1 MCRPG
6 RSQNKRI
13 KFGAYRSHSL
23 AAVILVLLAAA
34 GLDAAKKS
42 KNTGAMDQQKRA
54 LHALDRLTFGPRPGD
69 VQSVVAMG
77 VDKWIDLQLYPERID
92 NSAMQARL
100 AGYRTLQMSSREM
113 LFEFPPNPVA
123 KAVMDGK
130 LPMPSDPYR
139 RAVYTA
145 AIDRVQQQAQKQNAT
160 DTAATPANASAS
172 PGVSP
177 TSQPSMQPVAAEQ
190 RRQDRGE
197 AHTMV
202 DDLALLPP
210 DARMHRILA
219 LPVAQQRELTQGI
232 SFGKRQALLAGL
244 SPQQRETVLALNNP
258 VGVINNEVQS
268 AKLLRAV
275 YSDRQLEEVLTDFW
289 FNHFNVFIGK
299 GTDHYLVTAYERDV
313 IRPHVL
319 GKFKDLLVATAQSP
333 AMLFYLDN
341 WQSEGPDSEAARG
354 IPPHGPNAGVNGPF
368 PRRGVMYP
376 TPHPPRPPQQQPN
389 PQNNQQKRR
398 NGLNENYARELMEL
412 HTLGVNGGYTQQD
425 VTQVARVFTGWTIDE
440 PDRGGGFIYRP
451 RLHEPGEKIVLGHKI
466 KESGEKE
473 GMQVLE
479 ILAHHPSTARFI
491 STELAQR
498 FVSDDPPQSLID
510 AMSKTYLK
518 TDGDIR
524 AVLQTMFRSPEF
536 WAPEAY
542 RARVKTPFEFV
553 VSSLRAMRVEI
564 IDPQPLLGTLNKMG
578 MPLYGSQPPT
588 GYSTKADV
596 WVNSAALLDRMNFGL
611 ALATN
616 RLPGTTF
623 NLSQLLD
630 GAPVADADPY
640 QVQLKLEQ
648 TLLPGEISQ
657 QTHETIEERIV
668 DPQAMAQFEDPAH
681 PANVNVIAGLLL
693 GSPEFQRK

>member
-1 MCRPG
+1 M
-6 RSQNKRI
+6 
-13 KFGAYRSHSL
+13 AL
-23 AAVILVLLAAA
+23 LLLAGYGLHATRKNDA
-34 GLDAAKKS
+34 GKAV
-42 KNTGAMDQQKRA
+42 NQQKRIH
-54 LHALDRLTFGPRPGD
+54 HALDRLTFGPRPGD
-69 VQSVVAMG
+69 AQMVAAMG
-77 VDKWIDLQLYPERID
+77 VDKWIDLQLHPEKID
-92 NSAMQARL
+92 NSALQARL
-100 AGYRTLQMSSREM
+100 AAYRTLAMSSREM
-113 LFEFPPNPVA
+113 LLEFPPNPVI

-130 LPMPSDPYR
+130 LPMPQDPYR
-139 RAVYTA
+139 HAIYVA
-145 AIDRVQQQAQKQNAT
+145 AIDRMGQQQKQKAAEANAT
-160 DTAATPANASAS
+160 ATDVAAS
-172 PGVSP
+172 PAITANPLPV
-177 TSQPSMQPVAAEQ
+177 MQTAGLAQ
-190 RRQDRGE
+190 RWEERRE
-197 AHTMV
+197 AHSIV

-210 DARMHRILA
+210 DARMQRILA
-219 LPVAQQRELTQGI
+219 LPVSQQRDLTQGL
-232 SFGKRQALLAGL
+232 SFEKRQTLLAGL
-244 SPQQRETVLALNNP
+244 SPEQRETVLALNNP
-258 VGVINNEVQS
+258 AGVINNEVQS

-299 GTDHYLVTAYERDV
+299 GADHYLVTAYERDV

-319 GKFKDLLVATAQSP
+319 GKFKDLLVASAKSP

-354 IPPHGPNAGVNGPF
+354 LPARGQYPAAGAPLG
-368 PRRGVMYP
+368 RRAVAYP
-376 TPHPPRPPQQQPN
+376 VPGPPRSQPQPAA
-389 PQNNQQKRR
+389 PNNQQKRR

-440 PDRGGGFIYRP
+440 PRQGGGFVYRP
-451 RLHEPGEKIVLGHKI
+451 RLHEPGQKSVLGHKI
-466 KESGEKE
+466 KESGENE

-479 ILAHHPSTARFI
+479 ILAHHPATAHFI

-498 FVSDDPPQSLID
+498 FVSDDPPKSLID
-510 AMSKTYLK
+510 AMSKTFLK

-553 VSSLRAMRVEI
+553 VSSLRATQAEVTE
-564 IDPQPLLGTLNKMG
+564 PQPLVAMLNKMG

-611 ALATN
+611 ALAAN
-616 RLPGTTF
+616 RLPGASF
-623 NLSQLLD
+623 NLAQLLN
-630 GAPVADADPY
+630 PVPTADADPY

-648 TLLPGEISQ
+648 TLVPGDVSQ
-657 QTHETIEERIV
+657 QTHQTIEERIV
-668 DPQAMAQFEDPAH
+668 GPQAMAQFEDPSH
-681 PANVNVIAGLLL
+681 PSNLNVIAGLLL